1 MHSIKAKDVIDD
13 PKITLA
19 KVVKKDMSIKDVT
32 KSTIL
37 NSDRM
42 TEKNTLVLINLLK
55 IHIRPKKKK

>member
-1 MHSIKAKDVIDD
+1 MWLMT

-42 TEKNTLVLINLLK
+42 NTLVLINLLK

>member
-1 MHSIKAKDVIDD
+1 MWLMT

-42 TEKNTLVLINLLK
+42 KEKNTFVLINLLK